1 MADAK
6 GGRRGRRCLRS
17 EGGGVL
23 QVTGAIS
30 FVAVGYLFFT
40 N

>member
-1 MADAK
+1 M
-6 GGRRGRRCLRS
+6 RRGVAVAGAAFDPK
-17 EGGGVL
+17 GGGVL